1 MKLYF
6 LALGTVVVVCVGCAM
21 DGHQGMSQSS
31 GLGGPNLAGLNHYGG
46 NKGEYHAPPAAMQM
60 RPGPMVDGP
69 GPGVLAMMAPGGAG
83 GGGGYG
89 GGWGNGRPFAPTS
102 SQVRFVGP
110 DGMNVGWQVA
120 NGYAEH
126 QLVAPARYNF
136 IQGATYRLK
145 LSGIPGREGLTLY
158 PTLQVYPTHP
168 NTDAYLSHNSVPLQL
183 TNEDL
188 DQIESNNFVTKVIYL
203 PDARFQEL
211 AIANVETLVSTRL
224 DPGVDPIQEADKRGT
239 IMAVI
244 RVGNM
249 DLEMAGQTG
258 CSPQASADG
267 SDVDQV
273 AYQIDGDRGEIVPPM
288 PIGPAGN
295 VGGPGIPGALM
306 VAGSGYPGAPVSG
319 GNMPP
324 WGMPI
329 TGTPI
334 GLPGPPHIPL
344 GGPAG
349 LKSHTVRNRTRMDL
363 PKPVDHMLIDVRHE
377 PGLSLPEPVRYVE
390 YTETHPVYRPG
401 DLSNPAWNGPGQG
414 QGGQGYGGAGGAGGP
429 GGYCPPGQP
438 YQQ

>member
-31 GLGGPNLAGLNHYGG
+31 GLGGPNLAGLNHSAG
-46 NKGEYHAPPAAMQM
+46 NKGEYHAPPAAMMM

-69 GPGVLAMMAPGGAG
+69 GPGVLAMMG
-83 GGGGYG
+83 GGGGGGG
-89 GGWGNGRPFAPTS
+89 GGWGGGGRTFSPTNT
-102 SQVRFVGP
+102 QVRFVGP
-110 DGMNVGWQVA
+110 DGMNVGWQVP

-126 QLVAPARYNF
+126 QLVTPARYNF

-145 LSGIPGREGLTLY
+145 LSGIPGREGLVLY

-168 NTDAYLSHNSVPLQL
+168 NTEAYLSHNSVPMQL

-239 IMAVI
+239 IMAI
-244 RVGNM
+244 MRIGNM
-249 DLEMAGQTG
+249 DLEMQGQPG
-258 CSPQASADG
+258 GPPVASGAEGDL
-267 SDVDQV
+267 DQV
-273 AYQIDGDRGEIVPPM
+273 VYQIDGDRGEIVPPM
-288 PIGPAGN
+288 PIGPAGGN
-295 VGGPGIPGALM
+295 GGGPGIPNAMM
-306 VAGSGYPGAPVSG
+306 VAGSGFPGAPISG
-319 GNMPP
+319 QNMPP

-344 GGPAG
+344 GGPAS

-363 PKPVDHMLIDVRHE
+363 PKPVDHMLIDVKHN
-377 PGLSLPEPVRYVE
+377 PGLSVPDPVRYVE

-401 DLSNPAWNGPGQG
+401 ELSNPAWNGPGQG
-414 QGGQGYGGAGGAGGP
+414 QGPGQGYGPGPGQGQGGP
-429 GGYCPPGQP
+429 GGYCPPGQ
-438 YQQ
+438 

>member
-21 DGHQGMSQSS
+21 DGHQELSRSS
-31 GLGGPNLAGLNHYGG
+31 GIGGPSMAGLSHHAG
-46 NKGEYHAPPAAMQM
+46 NKGEFHAPPPAMMM

-69 GPGVLAMMAPGGAG
+69 GPGVLAMMGGMGPVSG
-83 GGGGYG
+83 GGGA
-89 GGWGNGRPFAPTS
+89 RTFAPTS
-102 SQVRFVGP
+102 TQVRFVGP
-110 DGMNVGWQVA
+110 DGMHVGWQVP
-120 NGYAEH
+120 NGYAEN
-126 QLVAPARYNF
+126 QLVAPSRYNF
-136 IQGATYRLK
+136 LQGSTYRLK
-145 LSGIPGREGLTLY
+145 LSGIPGREGLVIY

-168 NTDAYLSHNSVPLQL
+168 NTDAYLSHNSVPMQL
-183 TNEDL
+183 TNEDI

-239 IMAVI
+239 IMAVM

-249 DLEMAGQTG
+249 DLEMPGQPG
-258 CSPQASADG
+258 GRPLAALDG
-267 SDVDQV
+267 SENDINQV
-273 AYQIDGDRGEIVPPM
+273 AYQIDGERGEIVPPM

-295 VGGPGIPGALM
+295 GGGPGIPNAMM
-306 VAGSGYPGAPVSG
+306 VAGSGFPGAPISG

-334 GLPGPPHIPL
+334 GLPGPPHLPL
-344 GGPAG
+344 GGPAS
-349 LKSHTVRNRTRMDL
+349 LKSHTVRNRTRMEL

-377 PGLSLPEPVRYVE
+377 PGYSLPEPVRYVE
-390 YTETHPVYRPG
+390 YTEKHPVYRPG
-401 DLSNPAWNGPGQG
+401 ELSNPAWNMPGQG
-414 QGGQGYGGAGGAGGP
+414 QGQ
-429 GGYCPPGQP
+429 GGYCPPGQ
-438 YQQ
+438 